1 MTAEFWVV
9 IGFLIFV
16 ALVLWSG
23 AHKMIAKGLDA
34 RTARIAKELEE
45 ATRLRVEAE
54 KLLREFEAKRA
65 GAEGEAQAIIRDA
78 QDEAA
83 RMKAE
88 AEAKLKEFVARRT
101 VQAEQK
107 IAQAETQAAA
117 EVRASA
123 ADAAIKVAETIMR
136 GATGKANAD
145 SLIAEGI
152 AEVKTRLN

>member
-1 MTAEFWVV
+1 MSAELWVAV
-9 IGFLIFV
+9 SFLIFV
-16 ALVLWSG
+16 GIFIWSG
-23 AHKMIAKGLDA
+23 APKMIAKGLDA
-34 RTARIAKELEE
+34 RTSRIAKELEE

-54 KLLREFEAKRA
+54 KLLRDFEAKRV
-65 GAEGEAQAIIRDA
+65 GAEAEAEAIIRDA

-107 IAQAETQAAA
+107 IAQAETQATA

-136 GATGKANAD
+136 CATGKASAD
-145 SLIAEGI
+145 SLIAEVI
-152 AEVKTRLN
+152 SEVKTRLN